1 MIRLTARVGEDV
13 TLPDAEADIGRAEEV
28 DVTDTTIG
36 ARRTV
41 IYRTERVTGVR
52 AVSKDRAAQ
61 IARVT
66 IAPIADIRVRGTDR
80 AVLFNT
86 WRHCLT
92 CAQCALARLA
102 AEDDARLP
110 LLLAI
115 LSDRATALN
124 TGLIGVIRVGV
135 DHLIEDA
142 TELSL
147 SATGVS
153 LSGVTDRAALTRFT
167 HAPRVAGGA
176 QTDTVTARL
185 CGEST
190 GKVDAERDPTK
201 PQAGRAVKPAGL
213 GLATRYTLV
222 RVETDTR
229 RWDRLTREV

>member
-1 MIRLTARVGEDV
+1 LVGLTARVGKDV
-13 TLPDAEADIGRAEEV
+13 TLTDAEADIGRAKEV
-28 DVTDTTIG
+28 NVTDAAIG
-36 ARRTV
+36 ARRAI

-52 AVSKDRAAQ
+52 AVSEDRATQ

-66 IAPIADIRVRGTDR
+66 ISPIANIRVRDTDR
-80 AVLFNT
+80 AVLFNA
-86 WRHCLT
+86 WRHRLT
-92 CAQCALARLA
+92 CAQRALARLA

-110 LLLAI
+110 LLFAI

-153 LSGVTDRAALTRFT
+153 LSGVTDCAAPTRFT

-176 QTDTVTARL
+176 QTYTVTAGL
-185 CGEST
+185 SGEST
-190 GKVDAERDPTK
+190 GKINTERDPTE

-213 GLATRYTLV
+213 GLTTGYTLV
-222 RVETDTR
+222 RVEADTR